1 MNVLANKDRDWT
13 MLWPMF
19 VFMGEYIFLVL
30 FASLQFV
37 LHQLDQ
43 TIYLKKQT
51 NGTFECTVAASHY
64 GTVTKVND
72 WD

>member
-1 MNVLANKDRDWT
+1 MYLPTKTETGQRSGQS
-13 MLWPMF
+13 LS

-30 FASLQFV
+30 FASVQFV

-51 NGTFECTVAASHY
+51 NGTFECTVAL
-64 GTVTKVND
+64 D